1 MNDTHVNSEFSSQF
15 HPANDSLQ
23 CMLERG
29 DFEQCCLGRCE
40 WYGAVLGDGDH
51 NCGPGIGTMDEVG
64 CCRDGPAGDENEQ

>member
-1 MNDTHVNSEFSSQF
+1 MAAEDHVIMIKIMSNQYYC
-15 HPANDSLQ
+15 HLHDI
-23 CMLERG
+23 
-29 DFEQCCLGRCE
+29 RCE